1 MGLTNKKTNGSD
13 NKNQTQQPQQNSN
26 LGNTTHDLVENA
38 VDFIETNVKFEHGL
52 PINENIVFH
61 VLVRKKGRKIN
72 ENLKALYGIN
82 SDVVAH
88 AWQRVMEDAI
98 ALDKEIEADPEN
110 QIVRSDTLDENGETV
125 MTKEFDGNGKTTS
138 VTFYPQTHPELWER
152 IQQLEKLCS
161 EKKLDNGKQDE
172 LKKTESTPD
181 NQVVRTDTFDD
192 NGRKVLTVEIS
203 DPDSSP
209 DVATSIGVQSS
220 SSITVKSELP
230 AGRIVCS
237 TNGLKFTVEIPMA
250 HLYLNKDYDPGE
262 HYVSGSVPKL
272 LGLLVKHSL
281 LEVLQQICRIPN
293 KLPITFTREKY
304 GDYDSRMSYFTVV
317 PGIEAV
323 VDTETIKHNPYL
335 AEVVAALVT
344 ILEKAQ
350 DYSASVV
357 GDDCMNL
364 LTSTT
369 PYVVALGRY
378 MYGDSYNYAASYQL
392 GKFIADKMPYI
403 DNHDLIIHNLYVV
416 D

>member
-26 LGNTTHDLVENA
+26 LGDTTHDLVENA

-61 VLVRKKGRKIN
+61 VLVRKKGRKLN

-82 SDVVAH
+82 SDVVAR

-98 ALDKEIEADPEN
+98 ALDKEIEADPDN
-110 QIVRSDTLDENGETV
+110 QIVR
-125 MTKEFDGNGKTTS
+125 
-138 VTFYPQTHPELWER
+138 
-152 IQQLEKLCS
+152 
-161 EKKLDNGKQDE
+161 
-172 LKKTESTPD
+172 
-181 NQVVRTDTFDD
+181 TDIFDD
-192 NGRKVLTVEIS
+192 NGNEVLTVEIS

-230 AGRIVCS
+230 AGCIVCS

-262 HYVSGSVPKL
+262 HYVSGSVPRL
-272 LGLLVKHSL
+272 LCLLAKQNL
-281 LEVLQQICRIPN
+281 LEVLQQICCIAN
-293 KLPITFTREKY
+293 KLPITFTREKHD
-304 GDYDSRMSYFTVV
+304 DYDSHTYFTVV

>member
-1 MGLTNKKTNGSD
+1 MEEKK
-13 NKNQTQQPQQNSN
+13 KNPY
-26 LGNTTHDLVENA
+26 LGDTTHDLVENA

-82 SDVVAH
+82 SDVVAR

-98 ALDKEIEADPEN
+98 ALDKEIEAD
-110 QIVRSDTLDENGETV
+110 
-125 MTKEFDGNGKTTS
+125 
-138 VTFYPQTHPELWER
+138 
-152 IQQLEKLCS
+152 
-161 EKKLDNGKQDE
+161 
-172 LKKTESTPD
+172 PD

-209 DVATSIGVQSS
+209 DVATSIGVQSL
-220 SSITVKSELP
+220 SSITVKSKLP
-230 AGRIVCS
+230 AECTVCS
-237 TNGLKFTVEIPMA
+237 TNGLKFTVKIPVA

-262 HYVSGSVPKL
+262 HYVSGSVPRL
-272 LGLLVKHSL
+272 LCLLAKQNL
-281 LEVLQQICRIPN
+281 LEVLQQICCIAN
-293 KLPITFTREKY
+293 KLPITFTRERHD
-304 GDYDSRMSYFTVV
+304 DYDSHLYFTVV

-323 VDTETIKHNPYL
+323 VDTETIKHNPCL

-403 DNHDLIIHNLYVV
+403 DNHDLIIHDWYIFN
-416 D
+416 

>member
-1 MGLTNKKTNGSD
+1 MEEKK
-13 NKNQTQQPQQNSN
+13 KNPY
-26 LGNTTHDLVENA
+26 LGDTTHDLVENA
-38 VDFIETNVKFEHGL
+38 VDFIETNVKFAHGL

-82 SDVVAH
+82 SDIVAH

-98 ALDKEIEADPEN
+98 ALDKEIKAD
-110 QIVRSDTLDENGETV
+110 
-125 MTKEFDGNGKTTS
+125 
-138 VTFYPQTHPELWER
+138 
-152 IQQLEKLCS
+152 
-161 EKKLDNGKQDE
+161 
-172 LKKTESTPD
+172 PD
-181 NQVVRTDTFDD
+181 NQIVRTDTFDD
-192 NGRKVLTVEIS
+192 NGREVTVEIS

-220 SSITVKSELP
+220 SDITVKSELP
-230 AGRIVCS
+230 AECIVRS
-237 TNGLKFTVEIPMA
+237 TNGLKFTVKIPMIR
-250 HLYLNKDYDPGE
+250 LDRNKDYDPGE
-262 HYVSGSVPKL
+262 QHISGTVPKL
-272 LGLLVKHSL
+272 LGLLAKHSL
-281 LEVLQQICRIPN
+281 LEVLQQICCIPN
-293 KLPITFTREKY
+293 KLPITFTRERHD
-304 GDYDSRMSYFTVV
+304 DYDSHLYFTVV

-323 VDTETIKHNPYL
+323 VDTETIKHNPCL

-344 ILEKAQ
+344 ILSIAQ

-378 MYGDSYNYAASYQL
+378 MYGYSYNYAASYQL

-403 DNHDLIIHNLYVV
+403 DNHDLIVHDYYIF
-416 D
+416 